1 MPQRHIHLLLFIMVV
16 SLACFE
22 RASSRYARH
31 TALFTQ
37 VLEQVDR
44 NYVTDVDLNELV
56 ESSITGMLEPLDEHT
71 AYIPRLQYNQ
81 FHEGLEQKFGGVG
94 IQVRMDEETNQLLVV
109 SPLVGT
115 PAYEAG
121 IESGDLIIAVDGHPT
136 AEMTLE
142 DAVDLM
148 KGIPGEEVKVSV
160 LHPGQEDPVDVVMR
174 RAIIE
179 VDTVLGDSRD
189 KNDQWNFFLPGDDR
203 IGYIRIVAFS
213 EKTVDEL
220 DNALDWLE
228 ERDVRAL
235 VLDLRNN
242 PGGYLNAAVEVCDR
256 FIDEGVIV
264 STRGR
269 NREEDVHSATRDAT
283 RLQVPMAVLINN
295 NSASASEIVAACLQD
310 HNAAIVVGQRS
321 WGKGS
326 VQNVIDLTDGGS
338 ALKLTVATYWRP
350 NGHNIHRLPD
360 ATEEDEWGVVPNEGY
375 TIDLSEED
383 FLKVVEDRRRRDVVG
398 DAPPATE
405 EVAEETEDVEIFVDP
420 QLQKA
425 VEYLKEKLNSGPK
438 ARAA

>member
-1 MPQRHIHLLLFIMVV
+1 MPQRHIHFLLFVMVA

-22 RASSRYARH
+22 RASGRYARY
-31 TALFTQ
+31 TALFTE

-56 ESSITGMLEPLDEHT
+56 DSSINGLLEPLDEHT
-71 AYIPRLQYNQ
+71 AYIPRLHYNQ

-121 IESGDLIIAVDGHPT
+121 IEAGDVITAVDDQPT
-136 AEMTLE
+136 AELSLE
-142 DAVDLM
+142 EAVDLM
-148 KGIPGEEVKVSV
+148 KGVPGEEVKVTV
-160 LHPGQEDPVDVVMR
+160 LHPGQEDPVDVVLQ

-179 VDTVLGDSRD
+179 VDTVLGDSHD
-189 KNDQWNFFLPGDDR
+189 ENDQWNFFLPGDDK

-213 EKTVDEL
+213 EKTVGEL
-220 DNALDWLE
+220 DSALDWLE
-228 ERDVRAL
+228 ERGVRAL
-235 VLDLRNN
+235 ILDLRNN
-242 PGGYLNAAVEVCDR
+242 PGGYLNAAVEICDR
-256 FIDEGVIV
+256 FVDQGVIV

-269 NREEDVHSATRDAT
+269 NREGSVHTATTAAT
-283 RLQVPMAVLINN
+283 RLHVPMAVLINN
-295 NSASASEIVAACLQD
+295 SSASASEIVAACLQD
-310 HNAAIVVGQRS
+310 HGVAVVVGERS

-326 VQNVIDLTDGGS
+326 VQNVIDLTDGSS
-338 ALKLTVATYWRP
+338 ALKLTVASYWRP

-360 ATEEDEWGVVPNEGY
+360 ATEEDEWGVMPNEGFAVK
-375 TIDLSEED
+375 LSEED

-398 DAPPATE
+398 TAPPEEEVTTE
-405 EVAEETEDVEIFVDP
+405 EVEVEEFVDP

-425 VEYLKEKLNSGPK
+425 VEYLQEKLK
-438 ARAA
+438 AGSKAKAA